1 MVIFSPQLLLCT
13 SQIFRHGNNITL
25 SLDMVYLELLNN
37 AFKALNLILNKY
49 VAVYIHTRICIVVKS
64 VLFMEKHF
72 LTLNEIIVA
81 TCTKYY

>member
-13 SQIFRHGNNITL
+13 SQIFRHGINITL

-49 VAVYIHTRICIVVKS
+49 VA
-64 VLFMEKHF
+64 
-72 LTLNEIIVA
+72 EIQLPGNAIRLLSIPQSSSQSSD
-81 TCTKYY
+81 TG